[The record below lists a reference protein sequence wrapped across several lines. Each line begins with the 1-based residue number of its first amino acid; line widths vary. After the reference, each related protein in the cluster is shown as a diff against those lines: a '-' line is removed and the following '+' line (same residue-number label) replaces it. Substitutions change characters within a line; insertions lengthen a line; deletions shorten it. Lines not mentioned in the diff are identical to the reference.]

1 MPRAP
6 VLITG
11 ESGTGQ
17 ELVARGLHYN
27 TFKDDAPFVPLN
39 CGALPKDLI
48 ESELFGYKKGAFT
61 GAIGDSEGLFL
72 AADGGTIFLDEV
84 MEMSPELQV
93 KLMRVLQERKIR
105 HLGDTRELPI
115 NVRVIAA
122 TNKVIAESLESG
134 SIRKDLYY
142 RLSVINIHI
151 PPLRDRVEDVPPL
164 IDHFLR
170 KHQPSYN
177 SPVTSVDAAALE
189 VLSKY
194 PWPGN
199 VRELEN
205 LVEMILAYGKSPVI
219 RVSDLPERI
228 TEAATP
234 QRKPAIGDQDVF
246 TLKEA
251 ERKLIVNALAKSK
264 GNKSLAAQM
273 LGISRKSL
281 YKKLVD
287 YNIQE

>member
-1 MPRAP
+1 

-11 ESGTGQ
+11 ESGTGK
-17 ELVARGLHYN
+17 ELVARGIHYN
-27 TFKDDAPFVPLN
+27 SFKDDAPFVAVN

-48 ESELFGYKKGAFT
+48 ESELFGYRRGAFT
-61 GAIGDSEGLFL
+61 GAVGESQGLFL

-84 MEMSPELQV
+84 MEMSPDLQV

-105 HLGDTRELPI
+105 HLGDTREKPI

-122 TNKVIAESLESG
+122 TNKPITEALENG

-142 RLSVINIHI
+142 RLSVITIPL
-151 PPLRDRVEDVPPL
+151 PPLRDRAADIPLLVE
-164 IDHFLR
+164 HFLK
-170 KHQPSYN
+170 KHQESYG
-177 SPVTSVDAAALE
+177 SQVTGVDGQAIE
-189 VLSKY
+189 VLTKY

-205 LVEMILAYGKSPVI
+205 LIEMLLAYAKSPVI

-228 TEAATP
+228 TDVVTP
-234 QRKPAIGDQDVF
+234 RSKPAISDDEVF

-251 ERKLIVNALAKSK
+251 ERKLIVNALNKSK